1 MTATESRLKTWE
13 IILPRDLC
21 EYVEEM
27 ITKKQ
32 FGSADSL
39 IASALYAFRDV
50 AEANRIK
57 HERLRADLQIG
68 IDQLERGEYVDG
80 DEMFARL
87 HKKLDDAGAKKA

>member
-27 ITKKQ
+27 IARKQ
-32 FGSADSL
+32 FADVDSL
-39 IASALYAFRDV
+39 MASALYAFRDI

-57 HERLRADLQIG
+57 HDRLRADIQIG
-68 IDQLERGEYVDG
+68 IDQLDRGEGIDA
-80 DEMFARL
+80 DEVFDRL
-87 HKKLDDAGAKKA
+87 DRELQELDANGK